1 MEIMNKVISPQIKTN
16 NLSII
21 FNKNKQNQFTLLS
34 KLNLHFSS
42 NKIYFI
48 VGNSGVGKTTL
59 INHFNGLLKS
69 NDGDIFIEDI
79 AILGKNRKIKNV
91 KKLRKLIS
99 IVFQFP
105 EYQLFKSTVEDD
117 IIFGPLNFGL
127 KKIEAKK
134 LAKFYLNM
142 VGLDDT
148 FLQSCPFNLSGGQ
161 KRRVAI
167 AGILAI
173 EPKII
178 IFDEPTAGLDPKGE
192 AKIIE
197 IIEKLKNDGK
207 TIIVISHT
215 MDLALKIAD
224 EILLIDKKTITFSG
238 EPYALF
244 TNDQLLLT
252 TNIVKPKIIQIID
265 CLVHHD
271 KNFASLYSLQPKT
284 IKELAKAINDIL
296 VGRSR

>member
-1 MEIMNKVISPQIKTN
+1 MNKTNLPQIKTN

-21 FNKNKQNQFTLLS
+21 FNRNKRNQFTLLS
-34 KLNLHFSS
+34 QLNLNFFS
-42 NKIYFI
+42 NKIYFL

-59 INHFNGLLKS
+59 INHLNGLLKS
-69 NDGDIFIEDI
+69 SDGDIFVEDI
-79 AILGKNRKIKNV
+79 AILGKNQKIKNV
-91 KKLRKLIS
+91 KKLRKLLS

-117 IIFGPLNFGL
+117 IMFGPLNFGV
-127 KKIEAKK
+127 KKTEAKK

-148 FLQSCPFNLSGGQ
+148 FLHASPFNLSGGQ

-178 IFDEPTAGLDPKGE
+178 IFDEPIAGLDPKGE
-192 AKIIE
+192 KKIIE
-197 IIEKLKNDGK
+197 IIKKLKNDGK

-215 MDLALKIAD
+215 MDFALEIAD
-224 EILLIDKKTITFSG
+224 KILLIDQKTVTFVG
-238 EPYALF
+238 RPYALF
-244 TNDQLLLT
+244 KNKQLLAT
-252 TNIVKPKIIQIID
+252 TNIIKPKIIQIID
-265 CLVHHD
+265 YLVQYD
-271 KNFASLYSLQPKT
+271 KSFTLLYSLQPKT
-284 IKELAKAINDIL
+284 IKELAKEINNLL
-296 VGRSR
+296 VRKD

>member
-1 MEIMNKVISPQIKTN
+1 MNKIIPPQIKTKD
-16 NLSII
+16 LSII

-34 KLNLHFSS
+34 KLNLQFFA
-42 NKIYFI
+42 NKIYFLI
-48 VGNSGVGKTTL
+48 GNSGVGKTTL
-59 INHFNGLLKS
+59 INHLNGLLKS
-69 NDGDIFIEDI
+69 NDGDIFIENI
-79 AILGKNRKIKNV
+79 SILGKNRKIKNV
-91 KKLRKLIS
+91 KKLRKLVS

-117 IIFGPLNFGL
+117 IMFGPLNFGL

-148 FLQSCPFNLSGGQ
+148 FLQACPFNLSGGQ

-173 EPKII
+173 EPKVI

-192 AKIIE
+192 KKIIE
-197 IIEKLKNDGK
+197 IIQKLKNDGK

-215 MDLALKIAD
+215 MDFALEIAD
-224 EILLIDKKTITFSG
+224 EILLIDKKTIVFSG
-238 EPYALF
+238 QPYALF
-244 TNDQLLLT
+244 ANKQLLAS

-265 CLVHHD
+265 HLVQHD
-271 KNFASLYSLQPKT
+271 KSFIKLYSLQPKT
-284 IKELAKAINDIL
+284 IMELTKGINDIL
-296 VGRSR
+296 IKKG

>member
-1 MEIMNKVISPQIKTN
+1 MNKPTLPQIKISD
-16 NLSII
+16 LSII
-21 FNKNKQNQFTLLS
+21 FNKSKHNQFTLLS
-34 KLNLHFSS
+34 KLNLNFFS

-59 INHFNGLLKS
+59 VHHLNGLLKS
-69 NDGDIFIEDI
+69 SDGDIFVEDI
-79 AILGKNRKIKNV
+79 AILGKNRKIKDV

-127 KKIEAKK
+127 KKVEAKK
-134 LAKFYLNM
+134 IAKFYLNM

-148 FLQSCPFNLSGGQ
+148 FLSACPFNLSGGQ

-192 AKIIE
+192 KQIID
-197 IIEKLKNDGK
+197 IIKKLKDKGK

-215 MDLALKIAD
+215 MDIALEIAD
-224 EILLIDKKTITFSG
+224 DILLIDKKTITFSG
-238 EPYALF
+238 EPYTLF
-244 TNDQLLLT
+244 ANNQLLAT
-252 TNIVKPKIIQIID
+252 TNVVKPKIIQIID
-265 CLVHHD
+265 CLVHHN
-271 KNFASLYSLQPKT
+271 KNFVLLYSIKPKT
-284 IKELAKAINDIL
+284 IAELARGINDVLIKK
-296 VGRSR
+296 GE

>member
-1 MEIMNKVISPQIKTN
+1 MNKTSFPQIKISD
-16 NLSII
+16 LSII
-21 FNKNKQNQFTLLS
+21 FNKNKHNQFTLLS
-34 KLNLHFSS
+34 KLNLNFFS

-59 INHFNGLLKS
+59 VHHLNGLLKS
-69 NDGDIFIEDI
+69 SDGDIFVEDI
-79 AILGKNRKIKNV
+79 AILGKNRKIKDV

-117 IIFGPLNFGL
+117 IIFGPMNFGL

-134 LAKFYLNM
+134 IAKFYLNM
-142 VGLDDT
+142 VGLNDA
-148 FLQSCPFNLSGGQ
+148 FLDACPFNLSGGQ

-192 AKIIE
+192 KQIID
-197 IIEKLKNDGK
+197 IIKKLKDKGK

-215 MDLALKIAD
+215 MDIALEIAD
-224 EILLIDKKTITFSG
+224 EILLIDNKTITFND
-238 EPYALF
+238 EPYKLF
-244 TNDQLLLT
+244 TNNQLLAS
-252 TNIVKPKIIQIID
+252 TNIVKPKIIQMID
-265 CLVHHD
+265 CLVDHD
-271 KNFASLYSLQPKT
+271 KNFSLLYSFKPRT
-284 IKELAKAINDIL
+284 IEELAKGINDIL
-296 VGRSR
+296 VKNGE

>member
-1 MEIMNKVISPQIKTN
+1 MNKSISPQIKTN

-21 FNKNKQNQFTLLS
+21 FSKNKQNQFTLLS
-34 KLNLHFSS
+34 KLNLNFFS

-69 NDGDIFIEDI
+69 SDGDIFVEDI

-91 KKLRKLIS
+91 KKLRKVIS

-105 EYQLFKSTVEDD
+105 EYQLFKSTVEED
-117 IIFGPLNFGL
+117 IMFGPLNFGF
-127 KKIEAKK
+127 KKNEAKK

-142 VGLDDT
+142 VGLDDN
-148 FLQSCPFNLSGGQ
+148 FLQACPFNLSGGQ

-178 IFDEPTAGLDPKGE
+178 VFDEPTAGLDPKGE
-192 AKIIE
+192 MKIIE
-197 IIEKLKNDGK
+197 IIEKLKADGK

-215 MDLALKIAD
+215 MDLALKVAD
-224 EILLIDKKTITFSG
+224 EILMIDKKTVTFSG
-238 EPYALF
+238 KPYALF
-244 TNDQLLLT
+244 TNNQILTT

-265 CLVHHD
+265 CLVQHD
-271 KNFASLYSLQPKT
+271 KSFASLYSLQPKT
-284 IKELAKAINDIL
+284 IEQLAKGINDVLI
-296 VGRSR
+296 RKE